1 VGVARFFVEGV
12 RAVGDRVALD
22 AGDARK
28 AMLVLRMTDGAAF
41 DAIDS
46 AGTTFAARLATDGA
60 AAYAELAEIRVLA
73 REATL
78 AIDLAQGVPKG
89 QKMDFVVEKATELGV
104 RAIVPFVSK
113 RTVAEASPAKIER
126 WRRLA
131 KTAAQQCGRERVP
144 RVADASG
151 WDAVLAS
158 FAAYDVVLMPWE
170 VADAQPL
177 RTVLPALIAD
187 AASVLLI
194 VGPEGGIAHDD
205 AERAIAAGAHAISLG
220 ARILRTE
227 TAALALVSAIRY
239 ERAEL

>member
-1 VGVARFFVEGV
+1 VGLSRFFVEGV
-12 RAVGDRVALD
+12 RVVGDRVALD

-28 AMLVLRMTDGAAF
+28 ALTVLRMQPGAHF
-41 DAIDS
+41 EAIDS
-46 AGTTFAARLATDGA
+46 GGTTFAARLAMDGA
-60 AAYAELAEIRVLA
+60 IPIAELVEVRVVA

-89 QKMDFVVEKATELGV
+89 QKMDYVVEKATELGV
-104 RAIVPFVSK
+104 RAILPFTSK
-113 RTVAEASPAKIER
+113 RTIAEASPTKVDR

-131 KTAAQQCGRERVP
+131 KTAAQQCGRERIP
-144 RVADASG
+144 RVDDAAT
-151 WDAVLAS
+151 WDALVAR
-158 FAAYDVVLMPWE
+158 FAEYDAVLMPWE
-170 VADAQPL
+170 VADPQPL
-177 RTVLPALIAD
+177 RETLPALIAR
-187 AASVLLI
+187 AASVLVI

-227 TAALALVSAIRY
+227 TAALALIGAMRY

>member
-1 VGVARFFVEGV
+1 VEGV

-28 AMLVLRMTDGAAF
+28 ALVVLRMGEGAALE
-41 DAIDS
+41 AIDS
-46 AGTTFAARLATDGA
+46 AGTTFAARLAADGA
-60 AAYAELAEIRVLA
+60 AAYAELVAIRVVA

-104 RAIVPFVSK
+104 RAILPFVSK
-113 RTVAEASPAKIER
+113 RTIAEASPAKVER

-144 RVADASG
+144 RVDDAYG
-151 WDAVLAS
+151 WDALLGLFGS
-158 FAAYDVVLMPWE
+158 YDVVLMPWE
-170 VADAQPL
+170 VAEPQPL
-177 RTVLPALIAD
+177 RATLPQLVAD
-187 AASVLLI
+187 AATVLLV
-194 VGPEGGIAHDD
+194 VGPEGGIGHDD
-205 AERAIAAGAHAISLG
+205 AERAVAAGARAISLG
-220 ARILRTE
+220 TRILRTE